1 MIVSSPLVLEDHLI
15 ASHPQVNNLS
25 NLVRDFRRRGHSTQG
40 TLFSEIASTM
50 EVYPTLSL
58 FALQYFPGKGHAL
71 ILPCDVHSHLVFP
84 QGTGFILN

>member
-1 MIVSSPLVLEDHLI
+1 MIVSSSLVLEDHLI

-50 EVYPTLSL
+50 EV
-58 FALQYFPGKGHAL
+58 
-71 ILPCDVHSHLVFP
+71 
-84 QGTGFILN
+84 